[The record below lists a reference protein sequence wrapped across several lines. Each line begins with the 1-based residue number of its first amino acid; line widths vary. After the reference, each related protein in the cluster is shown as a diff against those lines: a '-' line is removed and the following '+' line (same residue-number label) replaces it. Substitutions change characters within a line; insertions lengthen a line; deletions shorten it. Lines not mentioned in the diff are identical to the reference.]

1 MWRRLLSGGTA
12 RKNLQLGGLTTYGR
26 WSVTSLHWRGE
37 QPPSRANCASG
48 GRYSGPKSMTE
59 PDVTKEYREDLGER
73 DADGFYDY
81 AYRYWVYWF
90 DFDGRRYRARIYT
103 DDQTDA
109 SVMHIGS
116 GRAATYDDDL
126 RAIVGLC

>member
-1 MWRRLLSGGTA
+1 
-12 RKNLQLGGLTTYGR
+12 
-26 WSVTSLHWRGE
+26 
-37 QPPSRANCASG
+37 
-48 GRYSGPKSMTE
+48 MTE

-103 DDQTDA
+103 DDETDA
-109 SVMHIGS
+109 SVMNIGS
-116 GRAATYDDDL
+116 GRAAAYDDDL
-126 RAIVGLC
+126 RAIAAYLREEAGIRTVSTLSPMGGFEPVITFDS

>member
-1 MWRRLLSGGTA
+1 MPVVEARPPRPVFGSRTRISG
-12 RKNLQLGGLTTYGR
+12 
-26 WSVTSLHWRGE
+26 
-37 QPPSRANCASG
+37 
-48 GRYSGPKSMTE
+48 YSHRVAE
-59 PDVTKEYREDLGER
+59 PVVTKEYREDLGER

-126 RAIVGLC
+126 RAIAAYLRNEAQIRTVSTLSPAGGFEPVITFDS

>member
-1 MWRRLLSGGTA
+1 MPVVEARPPAPVLASRTRISG
-12 RKNLQLGGLTTYGR
+12 
-26 WSVTSLHWRGE
+26 
-37 QPPSRANCASG
+37 
-48 GRYSGPKSMTE
+48 YSHRVAE
-59 PDVTKEYREDLGER
+59 PVVTKEYREDLGER
-73 DADGFYDY
+73 DADGFCDY

-116 GRAATYDDDL
+116 GRPATYDDDL
-126 RAIVGLC
+126 RAIAAYLRNEAEIRTVSTLSPAGGFEPVITFDS